1 MNFYI
6 LHRNHYFLHM
16 LFRRKQMMKNSER
29 SHSSLEHHSQR
40 NDDNFS
46 EVTGRSISLKILEM
60 E

>member
-1 MNFYI
+1 
-6 LHRNHYFLHM
+6 
-16 LFRRKQMMKNSER
+16 MMKNSER
-29 SHSSLEHHSQR
+29 SRSSLEHHSQR